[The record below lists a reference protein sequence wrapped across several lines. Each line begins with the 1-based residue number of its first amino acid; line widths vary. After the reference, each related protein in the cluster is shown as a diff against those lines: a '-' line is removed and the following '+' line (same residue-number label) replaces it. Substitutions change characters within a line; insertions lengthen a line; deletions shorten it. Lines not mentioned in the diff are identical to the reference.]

1 MWTYNHHL
9 CDDISIM
16 DKSELLKLGENIK
29 SYRKL
34 RGLSQEKLAELSD
47 LHRTYIGGVE
57 RGERNISL
65 LNLICIA
72 RALGITLSQLVNGI
86 DK

>member
-1 MWTYNHHL
+1 M
-9 CDDISIM
+9 SQR
-16 DKSELLKLGENIK
+16 LLRKLGENVK
-29 SYRKL
+29 RL
-34 RGLSQEKLAELSD
+34 RLARGFSQEKLAELTG

-65 LNLICIA
+65 LNLA
-72 RALGITLSQLVNGI
+72 RLAKALGASLSDLMDGI